1 MPAVT
6 ILPSGLMVNVPP
18 LASYDEQGQYR
29 IPWRIP
35 CLEHIRRY
43 LADKAYSSHPAYV
56 RDLKHIGGYS
66 LGTRLMYVWFD
77 R

>member
-1 MPAVT
+1 
-6 ILPSGLMVNVPP
+6 MVNVPP
-18 LASYDEQGQYR
+18 LVTYDEQGQYR

-35 CLEHIRRY
+35 CRRY
-43 LADKAYSSHPAYV
+43 IWLPMWPRYIAHPAYV